1 MARSVPRA
9 SGGSAAA
16 PEVLVP
22 PSRPPVEAVVPLVPG
37 TIADHTSCLILK
49 VGQVVFR
56 LMEDRLSSLG
66 LRIRH
71 YSLLATLADRGPM
84 SQGLLGAYLRID
96 GATMVATIDDLEALG
111 LVERR
116 RAQRDRRQSVVSIT
130 RDGETML
137 RRVED
142 LMRSL
147 DDEYLQDVTAN
158 QRTQLHWLMQK
169 LSQGKVLAAAFDKL
183 RGG

>member
-1 MARSVPRA
+1 VP
-9 SGGSAAA
+9 
-16 PEVLVP
+16 L
-22 PSRPPVEAVVPLVPG
+22 SRPAIEAVVPLVPG
-37 TIADHTSCLILK
+37 IIADHTSCLVLK

-56 LMEDRLSSLG
+56 LMEDRLSGLG

-71 YSLLATLADRGPM
+71 YSLLAALTDRGPM
-84 SQGLLGAYLRID
+84 SQGQLGAFLRID

-116 RAQRDRRQSVVSIT
+116 RAQRDRRQSMVSIT
-130 RDGETML
+130 ADGEKML

-142 LMRSL
+142 LMTAL
-147 DDEYLQDVTAN
+147 DDEFLEDVTAN
-158 QRTQLHWLMQK
+158 QRTQLHRLMLK
-169 LSQGKVLAAAFDKL
+169 LSQGPVLATAFDKL

>member
-1 MARSVPRA
+1 MARSTPRA
-9 SGGSAAA
+9 RAAAAAA

-22 PSRPPVEAVVPLVPG
+22 ASRPPVDAVVPLVPG
-37 TIADHTSCLILK
+37 RIADHTSCLILK

-71 YSLLATLADRGPM
+71 YSLLATLADLGPM
-84 SQGLLGAYLRID
+84 SQGQVGGYLRID

-130 RDGETML
+130 GDGEAML
-137 RRVED
+137 GRVEE

-147 DDEYLQDVTAN
+147 DAEYLQDVTVN
-158 QRTQLHWLMQK
+158 QRTQLSWLMQK
-169 LSQGKVLAAAFDKL
+169 LSQGKVLATAFDKL